1 MALFNNA
8 RWEFTF
14 KIQDTAGV
22 AQDLTGRSFV
32 MSLNDELRTNPP
44 DLVLSTTE
52 GSLLIGPETGD
63 LQVFATYSVV
73 RDLKQGDY
81 YFDII
86 EILGEDQV
94 MVASGQLYVKS
105 GVTWT

>member
-14 KIQDTAGV
+14 KIQNEAGV

-32 MSLNDELRTNPP
+32 MSINDELRTNPP
-44 DLVLSTTE
+44 DLVLSTTA
-52 GSLLIGPETGD
+52 GSLIIGETTGD
-63 LQVFATYSVV
+63 LQVFATYGLV
-73 RDLKQGDY
+73 RELKQGNY

-86 EILGEDQV
+86 EVLGEDQV
-94 MVASGQLYVKS
+94 MVASGELYVKS